1 MKLIIQIPC
10 LNEELTLPETLKD
23 LPKSIIGIDS
33 IEVLV
38 IDDGSTDRTVEV
50 AKEHGV
56 HHVLSLTNNKGLAKA
71 FIYGIN
77 HALHLR
83 ADIIV
88 NTDADNQYF
97 GGDITK
103 LIQPILSKRAD
114 IVIGNRQVETI
125 RHFSPLKILLQ
136 KLGSWTVRQLSGTT
150 IPDATSGFRAYSKEA
165 ALQMNVISDFTYTV
179 ETIISAGKKNLAIE
193 HTPVRTNKKL
203 RESRLFPSIQVYLR
217 RTLVTMLKVYSMYRP
232 LKLFTIAGGATFLAG
247 FAIGCRYLFFFFQG
261 QTEGH
266 IQSLILSAIMLIVG
280 FQIIMMGISAELI
293 AVNRQLLEDIQLR
306 IKKNEVNSKN

>member
-23 LPKSIIGIDS
+23 LPKSIDGISD
-33 IEVLV
+33 IEVLI
-38 IDDGSTDRTVEV
+38 IDDGSSARTVEV

-56 HHVLSLTNNKGLAKA
+56 QHILSLTNNKGLAKA

-77 HALHLR
+77 HALQLG
-83 ADIIV
+83 ADIVV

-97 GGDITK
+97 GEDISK
-103 LIQPILSKRAD
+103 LIQPILNKRAD
-114 IVIGNRQVETI
+114 IVIGDRQVETI
-125 RHFSPLKILLQ
+125 RHFSPFKILLQ

-179 ETIISAGKKNLAIE
+179 ETIISAGNKNLAIE

-203 RESRLFPSIQVYLR
+203 RESRLFPSMQVYLR
-217 RTLVTMLKVYSMYRP
+217 RTLVTMLKVYSMYQP
-232 LKLFTIAGGATFLAG
+232 LKVFTIAGGITFLVG
-247 FAIGCRYLFFFFQG
+247 FMIGCRYLFFFFQG

-266 IQSLILSAIMLIVG
+266 IQSLILSAIMLTVG
-280 FQIIMMGISAELI
+280 FQMIMMGISAELI
-293 AVNRQLLEDIQLR
+293 SVNRQLLEDIQLR
-306 IKKNEVNSKN
+306 IKKN